1 LKKGHLSASAVR
13 RLKKKIS
20 RFPRQPL
27 IQGPTP
33 VQKMSKLTAL
43 WAGPEI
49 WMKREDLTG
58 LAFGGNK
65 SRKMEYILADILGQK
80 ADTVITW
87 ASLQSNWCLQM
98 SAAARMFGV
107 EPILILFKTHD
118 LSEESDGNLLLD
130 RLLGAEVRI
139 HEAARGKSVSLET
152 GLSHL
157 EAVAEEVR
165 GRGRKP
171 YLVPVG
177 GSMPAG
183 SMSLPLGALSYVR
196 ALVELVEQTDALG
209 LQVGAVV
216 HATGS
221 GGTQAGLVVG
231 AKALGLETRV
241 IGISVSEEKTS
252 FGRLVLDICRRTE
265 EALGLEQVVSPED
278 VIVLD
283 DYLGEGYGIVDR
295 AVART
300 LSEVFKAEGIV
311 LDPVYTAKAMVG
323 LQDLARKGFFRPDK
337 AVVFFHT
344 GGTPALFPNR
354 RRLLELL

>member
-1 LKKGHLSASAVR
+1 LKKNRLSASAIGK
-13 RLKKKIS
+13 LKKRMA
-20 RFPRQPL
+20 RFPSLPL
-27 IQGPTP
+27 IHKPTP
-33 VQKMSKLTAL
+33 VQKMNRLTGL
-43 WAGPEI
+43 FGGPDI

-98 SAAARMFGV
+98 SAAARMFGI
-107 EPILILFKTHD
+107 EPILVLFKTYD
-118 LSEESDGNLLLD
+118 LPEEPDGNLLLD
-130 RLLGAEVRI
+130 RLLGAEVHI
-139 HEAARGKSVSLET
+139 KEAGRGKTVSLET

-157 EAVAEEVR
+157 EAAAYEAR
-165 GRGRKP
+165 KKGRRP

-183 SMSLPLGALSYVR
+183 SMSQPLGALAYVQ
-196 ALVELVEQTDALG
+196 ALIELAEQMGALG
-209 LQVGAVV
+209 LQIGAVV

-231 AKALGLETRV
+231 AKALGLETRI

-252 FGRLVLDICRRTE
+252 LARIVLDICRRTE
-265 EALGLEQVVSPED
+265 ETLGLGTVVNPED

-283 DYLGEGYGIVDR
+283 DYLGQGYGIVDR
-295 AVART
+295 NVARIVA
-300 LSEVFKAEGIV
+300 EVFRAEGVV

-323 LQDLARKGFFRPDK
+323 LQDLAHKRFFRPGK
-337 AVVFFHT
+337 PVVFFHT

-354 RRLLELL
+354 RKLLELL

>member
-1 LKKGHLSASAVR
+1 MA
-13 RLKKKIS
+13 

-27 IQGPTP
+27 IHLPTP
-33 VQKMSKLTAL
+33 LQKMSRLTAL
-43 WAGPEI
+43 LGGPEI

-65 SRKMEYILADILGQK
+65 SRKMEYILADILAQK

-98 SAAARMFGV
+98 SAAARMFGI
-107 EPILILFKTHD
+107 EPILVLFKTYD
-118 LSEESDGNLLLD
+118 LPEEPDGNLLLD

-139 HEAARGKSVSLET
+139 KEGGRGKSVSLET

-157 EAVAEEVR
+157 EAVADEAR
-165 GRGRKP
+165 KKGRRP

-183 SMSLPLGALSYVR
+183 SMSQPLGALAYVQ
-196 ALVELVEQTDALG
+196 AMAELAEQMVGALG
-209 LQVGAVV
+209 LQIDAVV

-231 AKALGLETRV
+231 AKALGLETRI

-252 FGRLVLDICRRTE
+252 FARIVLDICRRTE
-265 EALGLEQVVSPED
+265 EALGLGTVVNPED

-283 DYLGEGYGIVDR
+283 DYLGQGYGIVDR
-295 AVART
+295 QVARI
-300 LSEVFKAEGIV
+300 LSEVFRAEGVV

-323 LQDLARKGFFRPDK
+323 LQDLAHKRFFQPGQ

-354 RRLLELL
+354 RKLLELM

>member
-1 LKKGHLSASAVR
+1 MSSSDIGQLKN
-13 RLKKKIS
+13 KIS

-27 IQGPTP
+27 IQEPTP
-33 VQKMSKLTAL
+33 VQKLSRLTAL
-43 WAGPEI
+43 WGGLQI

-65 SRKMEYILADILGQK
+65 SRKMEFILADILGQK

-87 ASLQSNWCLQM
+87 ASRQSNWCLQM

-107 EPILILFKTHD
+107 EPILVLFKTDD
-118 LSEESDGNLLLD
+118 LPEETDGNLLLD

-139 HEAARGKSVSLET
+139 HEAARGKAVSLET
-152 GLSHL
+152 GLARL
-157 EAVAEEVR
+157 EEVAQEVR
-165 GRGRKP
+165 AKGRKP

-183 SMSLPLGALSYVR
+183 SMNLPLGALSYVR
-196 ALVELVEQTDALG
+196 ALIELVEQTDALG
-209 LQVGAVV
+209 LEVGAVV

-241 IGISVSEEKTS
+241 IGISVSEEKIS

-265 EALGLEQVVSPED
+265 EALGLGRVVRPED
-278 VIVLD
+278 VIVVD
-283 DYLGEGYGIVDR
+283 DYLGQGYGIVDR
-295 AVART
+295 AVALT
-300 LSEVFKAEGIV
+300 LSQVFKAEGIV
-311 LDPVYTAKAMVG
+311 LDPVYTAKAMTG
-323 LQDLARKGFFRPDK
+323 LQDLAGKGFFRPDK
-337 AVVFFHT
+337 AVVFLHT

-354 RRLLELL
+354 RRLLELM

>member
-1 LKKGHLSASAVR
+1 MKNDRLSTSRLGKLKKRMA
-13 RLKKKIS
+13 

-27 IQGPTP
+27 IHLPTP
-33 VQKMSKLTAL
+33 LQKMSRLTAL
-43 WAGPEI
+43 LGGPEI

-65 SRKMEYILADILGQK
+65 SRKMEYILADILAQK

-98 SAAARMFGV
+98 SAAARMFGI
-107 EPILILFKTHD
+107 EPILVLFKTYD
-118 LSEESDGNLLLD
+118 LPEEPDGNLLLD

-139 HEAARGKSVSLET
+139 KEGGRGKSVSLET

-157 EAVAEEVR
+157 EAVADEAR
-165 GRGRKP
+165 KKGRRP

-183 SMSLPLGALSYVR
+183 SMSQPLGALAYVQ
-196 ALVELVEQTDALG
+196 AMAELAEQMGALG
-209 LQVGAVV
+209 LQIDAVV

-231 AKALGLETRV
+231 AKALGLETRI
-241 IGISVSEEKTS
+241 IGISVSDEKVA
-252 FGRLVLDICRRTE
+252 FARIVLDICRRTE
-265 EALGLEQVVSPED
+265 EALGLGTIVHPED

-283 DYLGEGYGIVDR
+283 DYLGQGYGIVDR
-295 AVART
+295 QVARI
-300 LSEVFKAEGIV
+300 LSEVFRAEGVV

-323 LQDLARKGFFRPDK
+323 LQDLAHKRFFQPGQ

-354 RRLLELL
+354 RKLLELM